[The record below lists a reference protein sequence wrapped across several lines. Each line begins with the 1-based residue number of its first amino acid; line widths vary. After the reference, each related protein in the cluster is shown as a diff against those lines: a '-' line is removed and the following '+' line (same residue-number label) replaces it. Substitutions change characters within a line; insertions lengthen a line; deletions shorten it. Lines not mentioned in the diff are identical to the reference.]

1 MSINSESLNL
11 CELVDRILL
20 GDSRELIR
28 KLPNQSIDCI
38 FTDPPYGLR
47 KRAIKNDDNLD
58 IFYELL
64 PECFRVLKEDR
75 FFLTFF
81 STKNLPRL
89 FENNPFTYFWQCIL
103 YCPEGSVRSPIG
115 FTKFMSCFLF
125 KKGKAK
131 LVSWKTDIF
140 KDTPGRMVEPD
151 EGFINHPTPKPK
163 HFIKELLKMVTR
175 EFDIVL
181 DPFLGSGSTAVAC
194 KQLNRRYIGFE
205 IDPEYC
211 RLAAKRI
218 EKVSNPLIRLAH

>member
-1 MSINSESLNL
+1 
-11 CELVDRILL
+11 
-20 GDSRELIR
+20 
-28 KLPNQSIDCI
+28 
-38 FTDPPYGLR
+38 
-47 KRAIKNDDNLD
+47 
-58 IFYELL
+58 
-64 PECFRVLKEDR
+64 
-75 FFLTFF
+75 
-81 STKNLPRL
+81 
-89 FENNPFTYFWQCIL
+89 
-103 YCPEGSVRSPIG
+103 
-115 FTKFMSCFLF
+115 MSCFLF